1 MPVCQDG
8 GIRKTGELGVMLV
21 ENCFY
26 AISPQIRV
34 VFFLASRTIGTFGL
48 CRPGNNPNKQNKPLY
63 IGVGKICARLIL
75 KRPHCLIAVVIEKT
89 HNLIA
94 GISAVTTMRIIVVVT
109 SKLQKQREAGRVF
122 TSPSV
127 VPTGIP
133 PR

>member
-1 MPVCQDG
+1 M
-8 GIRKTGELGVMLV
+8 
-21 ENCFY
+21 
-26 AISPQIRV
+26 
-34 VFFLASRTIGTFGL
+34 
-48 CRPGNNPNKQNKPLY
+48 
-63 IGVGKICARLIL
+63 
-75 KRPHCLIAVVIEKT
+75 AVVIEKT

-94 GISAVTTMRIIVVVT
+94 GISAVTTMRMIVVVT